1 MQGLG
6 FQRIS
11 GLGLKVLGL
20 SGGIQLVTT
29 VLPCVELEYGMKL
42 TSPFENLFR
51 LPPQLEHE
59 PCVCDTSPPNL
70 GHFRML
76 RS

>member
-6 FQRIS
+6 FQKIS
-11 GLGLKVLGL
+11 GLGLKALGL

-29 VLPCVELEYGMKL
+29 VLPELEYGMKL

-51 LPPQLEHE
+51 LPLQLEHE

-76 RS
+76 HS